1 MNSSASELAAKI
13 NLGWNIGNTL
23 EAIGGETAWGNP
35 YITKSYVEFVKQ
47 KGFNAIRLPCSWNQY
62 ADAQTAQIKS
72 TWLDRVKEV
81 VQYCIDNDMYVILN
95 IHWDGGWLEENCTTA
110 KQQINN
116 ARQKAFWQQIATRL
130 RDFDEHLLFA
140 SANEPNVSDATQ
152 MQVLLSYHQ
161 TFINAVRSTGG
172 KNAFRVLVV
181 QGPGTD
187 IEKTNNLMTKLPVD
201 QVPNRMM
208 VEVHYYTPWNF
219 TGMMKDESWGNM
231 FYYWGKDFHS
241 ITDPAHN
248 PTWGEESTVDT
259 NFKLMKNQFVDKG
272 IPVITL
278 EGVINCSDACVI
290 SGYDNDGHVLL
301 GYNPFMNVNEDHN
314 EAPDDTGYFRKSNWH
329 DGFFEKESGRILIIE
344 GKGEKSSKEIVFK
357 ETLNLIRRL
366 VQEENLAPGQYNGL
380 AAHKAFINALETYSW
395 EDNFEPYLN
404 VMCNYKQYLD
414 RQYAIKFFYENGRD
428 DLAQQYEKITELSQQ
443 LGKLIPQDFSAFE
456 LFSDKNN
463 LKPYCNILLEIY
475 NLEQD
480 ALKMLG

>member
-1 MNSSASELAAKI
+1 MNWINKI
-13 NLGWNIGNTL
+13 Q
-23 EAIGGETAWGNP
+23 EAID
-35 YITKSYVEFVKQ
+35 Y
-47 KGFNAIRLPCSWNQY
+47 
-62 ADAQTAQIKS
+62 
-72 TWLDRVKEV
+72 
-81 VQYCIDNDMYVILN
+81 
-95 IHWDGGWLEENCTTA
+95 
-110 KQQINN
+110 
-116 ARQKAFWQQIATRL
+116 
-130 RDFDEHLLFA
+130 
-140 SANEPNVSDATQ
+140 
-152 MQVLLSYHQ
+152 
-161 TFINAVRSTGG
+161 
-172 KNAFRVLVV
+172 
-181 QGPGTD
+181 
-187 IEKTNNLMTKLPVD
+187 IEKDLLEDITVESVGKAINYAPSSFQNLFSAVTGYSIGEYIRFRRLSCAVEDLAEDKL
-201 QVPNRMM
+201 
-208 VEVHYYTPWNF
+208 
-219 TGMMKDESWGNM
+219 
-231 FYYWGKDFHS
+231 S
-241 ITDPAHN
+241 ITDISFKYGYETVEAFSKAFKRLFHCSPSKYLKSNTYYPKFN
-248 PTWGEESTVDT
+248 PININFRLYGGFCMAKNFIPGLLNVDWSDIQRQNEFVNSVVSALNSLGEKLDYDYVCAVSGSAFRTSFSMPSVQEWNHGNYHVIHTPIIIDHTFKMLGYKVTQHIRGDFETDQRLIVDSI
-259 NFKLMKNQFVDKG
+259 DKG

-344 GKGEKSSKEIVFK
+344 GKGEKPSKEIVFK